1 MSTQQMIQHALEIP
15 ESELPVY
22 PRGERRAK
30 DPQVEKRMSR
40 LKEWR
45 KKAAAELELD
55 PGILINNALLEELA
69 RKHPHTEADFD
80 AIDQLK
86 NWQRKVL
93 GEGILQV
100 LN

>member
-1 MSTQQMIQHALEIP
+1 LDLPDT
-15 ESELPVY
+15 ELPVY

-30 DPQVEKRMSR
+30 DPQIEKRIIR

-45 KKAAAELELD
+45 KKIAVELEID
-55 PGILINNALLEELA
+55 PGVLINNTLLEELA
-69 RKHPHTEADFD
+69 RKYPRTEDDF
-80 AIDQLK
+80 ATIDLLK

-93 GEGILQV
+93 GEEILQV